1 MTSNVRVLAAQVLT
15 PLLQNKGSLN
25 TQLPAIERRCPEK
38 DRALLRELCY
48 GTMRHHPQ
56 LNCIIKLLQNRAFKF
71 RDIDIKAIVLLGLYQ
86 LQYTR
91 IPAHAAISE
100 SVEACRDLD
109 KEWAGKVVNAIL
121 RRFQREQEELID
133 SLSDNESY
141 QFNHPE
147 WMIAKLKNNWPDH
160 WQQILKANN
169 EQAPLTLRINA
180 LKTDRERYLTQLEP
194 IVDAEKTEF
203 SPTGIRLSTSL
214 NIESLPGYKEGAFSV
229 QDEAAQLSAQLL
241 DLQAGQTVLDA
252 CAAPGGKL
260 CHLLESEPALA
271 SVDAVELEERRAG
284 RIEENLE
291 RLDLDANVIIADAS
305 HQEWWD
311 GTLYDR
317 ILLDA
322 PCSATG
328 VIRRNPDIKYL
339 RQGEDIHETS
349 KLQLSILENC
359 WSMLKPGGKLLYA
372 TCSIFPQENERQIKR
387 FIAQTDNVTEIKI
400 DAPWGIAR
408 EHGRQLFPQINRH
421 DGFYYALLEKQ
432 SKLTKT
438 ATLPPLAAVK
448 G

>member
-1 MTSNVRVLAAQVLT
+1 MTTNVRALAALVLT

-25 TQLPAIERRCPEK
+25 TQYPSIEKRCPDK

-71 RDIDIKAIVLLGLYQ
+71 RDIDIKAIVLIGLYQ
-86 LQYTR
+86 LQHTR

-100 SVEACRDLD
+100 SVDACRELD

-121 RRFQREQEELID
+121 RRFQREQEELEE
-133 SLSDNESY
+133 SLSSNESY
-141 QFNHPE
+141 EYNHPE

-160 WQQILKANN
+160 WQQILEANN
-169 EQAPLTLRINA
+169 SQAPLTLRVNHQQTKRPDY
-180 LKTDRERYLTQLEP
+180 LDRLAP
-194 IVDAEKTEF
+194 IVDAEETTF
-203 SPTGIRLSTSL
+203 SDQGIRLGSSL
-214 NIESLPGYKEGAFSV
+214 NVESLPGYEEGAFSV

-241 DLQAGQTVLDA
+241 DLKPKQYVLDA

-260 CHLLESEPALA
+260 CHILETEPSLA
-271 SVDAVELEERRAG
+271 AVDAVELEERRAG

-291 RLDLDANVIIADAS
+291 RLDLEANLIIADAS
-305 HQEWWD
+305 SQEWWS
-311 GTLYDR
+311 GELYDR

-339 RQGEDIHETS
+339 RQGEDIIEIS

-372 TCSIFPQENERQIKR
+372 TCSIFPQENERLIKR
-387 FIAQTDNVTEIKI
+387 FMAKTDDAIHRPI
-400 DAPWGIAR
+400 IAPWGLKC
-408 EHGRQLFPQINRH
+408 EYGRQLFPQIDGH
-421 DGFYYALLEKQ
+421 DGFYYALLQKQ
-432 SKLTKT
+432 SKLD
-438 ATLPPLAAVK
+438 
-448 G
+448 